1 LYDISD
7 SNSFELIK
15 ELINNLSGNNYLKKI
30 IVSNKNDLNSNRNIS
45 TLELNEFLK
54 KNNLLN
60 LDISILNDTNIIE
73 LVKNIYKFVNDKNN
87 DLDVN
92 RVSESLIDLK
102 IYEFNNL
109 IKIILLGESEV
120 GKSAL
125 FKRYFK
131 NIFKIDINLSTI
143 GMETETKFIKINN
156 DICKLTIFDT
166 AGQEKFRSVP
176 RNYYKNADGILLL
189 FDVCNRKSFEK
200 IKDWINEIKIH
211 SNKSLNKKDDKN
223 KLIVYLLGN
232 KIDNER
238 EVTKYEGENLAN
250 ELKIK
255 YFEIS
260 CKTSININEVICR
273 LIIECYNNLSNKKDL
288 IKIGNN
294 KELKNRQ
301 LSCCLK
307 KNKNN

>member
-1 LYDISD
+1 MYDITD

-15 ELINNLSGNNYLKKI
+15 NLINNLSEKSYLKKI
-30 IVSNKNDLNSNRNIS
+30 IISNKNDLESNRNVS
-45 TLELNEFLK
+45 YLELKEFLK

-60 LDISILNDTNIIE
+60 FDISILHDTNIVE
-73 LVKNIYKFVNDKNN
+73 LVKNIYKYVNDKNN
-87 DLDVN
+87 ELN
-92 RVSESLIDLK
+92 INKVSESLIELK
-102 IYEFNNL
+102 KYDFNNL

-120 GKSAL
+120 GKTAL
-125 FKRYFK
+125 FKRYF
-131 NIFKIDINLSTI
+131 NDSFKIDNNLATI
-143 GMETETKFIKINN
+143 GMESETKFIMINK

-189 FDVCNRKSFEK
+189 FDVCNRDTFDK

-211 SNKSLNKKDDKN
+211 SNKSINNDDDKN

-232 KIDNER
+232 KIDMER
-238 EVTKYEGENLAN
+238 DVNKKEGEKMAN

-260 CKTSININEVICR
+260 CKTSINVNEVINR
-273 LIIECYNNLSNKKDL
+273 LIIECYNSSSNESNS
-288 IKIGNN
+288 IKIGN
-294 KELKNRQ
+294 KKGT
-301 LSCCLK
+301 
-307 KNKNN
+307 KNKHVGCCSKK

>member
-1 LYDISD
+1 MYDITD

-15 ELINNLSGNNYLKKI
+15 NLINNLSEKSYLKKI
-30 IVSNKNDLNSNRNIS
+30 IISNKNDLESNRNVS
-45 TLELNEFLK
+45 YLELKEFLK

-60 LDISILNDTNIIE
+60 FDISILHDTNIVE
-73 LVKNIYKFVNDKNN
+73 LVKNIYKYVNDKNN
-87 DLDVN
+87 ELN
-92 RVSESLIDLK
+92 INKVSESLIELK
-102 IYEFNNL
+102 KYDFNNL

-120 GKSAL
+120 GKTAL
-125 FKRYFK
+125 FKRYF
-131 NIFKIDINLSTI
+131 NDSFKIDNNLATI
-143 GMETETKFIKINN
+143 GMESETKFIMINK

-189 FDVCNRKSFEK
+189 FDVCNRDTFDK

-211 SNKSLNKKDDKN
+211 SNKSINNDDDKN

-232 KIDNER
+232 KIDMER
-238 EVTKYEGENLAN
+238 DVNKKEGEKMAN

-260 CKTSININEVICR
+260 CKTSINVNEVINR
-273 LIIECYNNLSNKKDL
+273 LIIECYNNSSSENNIKLGNKK
-288 IKIGNN
+288 
-294 KELKNRQ
+294 E
-301 LSCCLK
+301 S
-307 KNKNN
+307 KNKNNGCCSKK

>member
-1 LYDISD
+1 MYDITD

-15 ELINNLSGNNYLKKI
+15 NLINNLSEKSYLKKI
-30 IVSNKNDLNSNRNIS
+30 IISNKNDLESNRNVS
-45 TLELNEFLK
+45 YLELKEFLK

-60 LDISILNDTNIIE
+60 FDISILHETNIVE
-73 LVKNIYKFVNDKNN
+73 LVKNIYKYVNDKNN
-87 DLDVN
+87 ELN
-92 RVSESLIDLK
+92 INKVSESLIELK
-102 IYEFNNL
+102 KYDFNNL

-120 GKSAL
+120 GKTAL
-125 FKRYFK
+125 FKRYF
-131 NIFKIDINLSTI
+131 NDSFKIDNNLATI
-143 GMETETKFIKINN
+143 GMESETKFIMINK

-189 FDVCNRKSFEK
+189 FDVCNRDSFDK

-211 SNKSLNKKDDKN
+211 SNKSINNEDDKN

-232 KIDNER
+232 KIDMER
-238 EVTKYEGENLAN
+238 DVNKKEGEKMAN

-260 CKTSININEVICR
+260 CKTSININEVINR
-273 LIIECYNNLSNKKDL
+273 LIIECYNSSSNESNS
-288 IKIGNN
+288 IKIGN
-294 KELKNRQ
+294 KKGT
-301 LSCCLK
+301 
-307 KNKNN
+307 KNKHVGCCSKK